1 MKLLLYSHFFAPSVG
16 GVETIVLSL
25 AHGLAGLRTAA
36 GAREF
41 ELTLVT
47 QTPAANFDD
56 RLLPF
61 KVVRQ
66 PGLAKLWQLL
76 RAADVI
82 HVAGPALAPLF
93 LGFLARKP
101 VAVEHHGYQAICLNG
116 LLVHQ
121 PDRQICPGHFQA
133 RRYAE
138 CLRCQSS
145 EMSRIRSWANLLL
158 MFPRNFFV
166 RRATANIA
174 VTEHVLERQALPHSV
189 VILHGIEDLTVSAR
203 SLTPSTL
210 DAGRVSF
217 GYVGRFVA
225 EKGIEL
231 LLDAAHLLK
240 EEKVDFE
247 INLIGDGPER
257 TKLEAKIARY
267 QLESCVRI
275 TGFLTGAALSEALH
289 SVRVIV
295 MPSVWE
301 ETAGLAAME
310 QMMRGRLVIA
320 AQIGGLGEV
329 VSDSALTFPP
339 GNAQALADCMRKVLR
354 DPSLIDSLGAKAR
367 ARSVT
372 QFSLSR
378 MIDEH
383 AALYRHAGREGQPKG
398 STR

>member
-25 AHGLAGLRTAA
+25 ARGLAGLRTAA
-36 GAREF
+36 GAPEF

-56 RLLPF
+56 RSLPF
-61 KVVRQ
+61 KIVRQ

-76 RAADVI
+76 RASDVI

-93 LGFLARKP
+93 LAFLARKP

-145 EMSRIRSWANLLL
+145 EMPQIRSWANLLL
-158 MFPRNFFV
+158 MFPRVFLV
-166 RRATANIA
+166 RRSAANIA
-174 VTEHVLERQALPHSV
+174 VTQHVLERQALPHSV
-189 VILHGIEDLTVSAR
+189 VIYHGIADLTGSAR
-203 SLTPSTL
+203 SLTQREGN
-210 DAGRVSF
+210 AGRISF
-217 GYVGRFVA
+217 GYVGRFVS

-231 LLDAAHLLK
+231 LLEAARLLK
-240 EEKVDFE
+240 EEKFGFD
-247 INLIGDGPER
+247 IQLIGDGPER
-257 TKLEAKIARY
+257 AKLESKIAEY

-275 TGFLTGAALSEALH
+275 TGFLTGAAFSEALQ

-320 AQIGGLGEV
+320 AEIGGLGEV
-329 VSDSALTFPP
+329 VGDSALTFPP
-339 GNAQALADCMRKVLR
+339 RNAAALADCMRKVLR
-354 DPSLIDSLGAKAR
+354 DPALIDSLGSKAR
-367 ARSVT
+367 SRALACFGHT
-372 QFSLSR
+372 R
-378 MIDEH
+378 MIEEH
-383 AALYRHAGREGQPKG
+383 AALYRHAVRERQPKG
-398 STR
+398 SAR

>member
-25 AHGLAGLRTAA
+25 ARGLAGLRTVA
-36 GAREF
+36 GALEF

-47 QTPAANFDD
+47 QTPAASFDD
-56 RLLPF
+56 RSLPF

-76 RAADVI
+76 RSSDLVHI
-82 HVAGPALAPLF
+82 AGPALAPLF

-133 RRYAE
+133 ERYAE
-138 CLRCQSS
+138 CLRCQAS
-145 EMSRIRSWANLLL
+145 EMSRVRSWANLLL

-166 RRATANIA
+166 RRAAANIA
-174 VTEHVLERQALPHSV
+174 VTQHVLNRQALPHSV

-203 SLTPSTL
+203 SLTSPTR
-210 DAGRVSF
+210 DAGRISF
-217 GYVGRFVA
+217 AYVGRFVS

-231 LLDAAHLLK
+231 LLDAARLLK
-240 EEKVDFE
+240 EEKLDFQ
-247 INLIGDGPER
+247 IQLIGDGPER
-257 TKLEAKIARY
+257 AKLEEKLVRD
-267 QLESCVRI
+267 QLESCVHI
-275 TGFLTGAALSEALH
+275 TGFLTGAAFSEALQ

-301 ETAGLAAME
+301 ETAGLAAIE

-329 VSDSALTFPP
+329 VGDSALTFPA
-339 GNAQALADCMRKVLR
+339 GNAEALADCMRKVLR
-354 DPSLIDSLGAKAR
+354 DPSLIDSLGSKAR
-367 ARSVT
+367 SRALAC
-372 QFSLSR
+372 FGHAR
-378 MIDEH
+378 MIEEH
-383 AALYRHAGREGQPKG
+383 ANVYREALRKTKG
-398 STR
+398 

>member
-25 AHGLAGLRTAA
+25 ARGLAGLRTSTNAL
-36 GAREF
+36 EF

-47 QTPAANFDD
+47 QTPAASFDD
-56 RLLPF
+56 RSLPF

-66 PGLAKLWQLL
+66 PGLAKLWQLI
-76 RAADVI
+76 RISDVV

-101 VAVEHHGYQAICLNG
+101 VAVEHHGYQAICING

-121 PDRQICPGHFQA
+121 PDRQICPGYFQA

-138 CLRCQSS
+138 CLRCQAS

-166 RRATANIA
+166 RRAAANIS
-174 VTEHVLERQALPHSV
+174 VTQHVLERQALPRSV
-189 VILHGIEDLTVSAR
+189 VILHGIADSTTLEPPRA
-203 SLTPSTL
+203 PSVG
-210 DAGRVSF
+210 DAGRISF
-217 GYVGRFVA
+217 GYVGRFVS

-231 LLDAAHLLK
+231 LLDSARLLK
-240 EEKVDFE
+240 QEKLDFE
-247 INLIGDGPER
+247 IQLIGDGPER
-257 TKLEAKIARY
+257 PKLEEKIARD

-275 TGFLTGAALSEALH
+275 TGFLTGAAFSEALQNI
-289 SVRVIV
+289 RVIV

-329 VSDSALTFPP
+329 VGDSALTFPP
-339 GNAQALADCMRKVLR
+339 GNAEALANCMRKVLR
-354 DPSLIDSLGAKAR
+354 DPSLINSLGSKAR
-367 ARSVT
+367 SRALACFRHA
-372 QFSLSR
+372 R
-378 MIDEH
+378 MIEEH
-383 AALYRHAGREGQPKG
+383 ANVYREALRKAKG
-398 STR
+398 